1 MNRQHIEPTPNG
13 IFHSLK
19 GLKTH
24 TASLAIIFGGASS
37 NPAKLVAKGLTD
49 FLGVKLMPPLT
60 DEQLLQALIKG
71 GFVTREQIKELAQ
84 RKPPEKAWS
93 AMLVEAGIITQQ
105 QLQEIIRRIG
115 TTAYP
120 TVDLERIYIDRA
132 AVAYVPRRLAEKL
145 VVMPI
150 RVEGNKL
157 VVAMP
162 DPKRLEIIDQLQ
174 QATGLRVDPV
184 QAPAQQI
191 RAAIERVYGILS
203 TAQAETQ
210 PQATSLT
217 APASVEHLDA
227 EEGGPALRFARGI
240 IAMGVRRG
248 ASDIHIEPRERG
260 IVVRYRVDGVLQP
273 PSEPL
278 PPDMARAI
286 VSAIK
291 VMANMDISE
300 TRLPQ
305 DGRIR
310 GVFDGHQI
318 DIRVSSLPTYFGEKL
333 VLRLLD
339 KSTLLTSLD
348 QLGFHPEVQ
357 AQFEQLIRRPQGM
370 ILVTGPTGSGK
381 STTLYAALC
390 RIRSEKINIVTVEDP
405 IEYQIDGVNQ
415 TQVNYDIGLTFA
427 KQLRAILRQ
436 DPDVILVGEIR
447 DKDTADMAFRAALT
461 GHLVLSTLHT
471 NDAPSTVTRLV
482 DMGVEPYII
491 GACLI
496 GVLAQR
502 LVRRICK
509 HCRTQYEPSEEELMS
524 VGIQPSQAEGLKLY
538 RGTGCS
544 HCHNTGYR
552 GRIGVYELMV
562 IDSELREAISKGAN
576 ASELRQLAIRKGMR
590 TLMQD
595 AIEKMMQGIT
605 TTEEV
610 ARVVYEFI
618 E

>member
-1 MNRQHIEPTPNG
+1 
-13 IFHSLK
+13 
-19 GLKTH
+19 
-24 TASLAIIFGGASS
+24 
-37 NPAKLVAKGLTD
+37 
-49 FLGVKLMPPLT
+49 MPPLT

-71 GFVTREQIKELAQ
+71 GYVTHQQIRELAK
-84 RKPPEKAWS
+84 RKPPEKSWS
-93 AMLVEAGIITQQ
+93 AMLVEANIISQE
-105 QLQEIIRRIG
+105 QLQEVIRRIG
-115 TTAYP
+115 TTVYP
-120 TVDLERIYIDRA
+120 TVDLERIHIERT
-132 AVAYVPRRLAEKL
+132 AVAYVPRRIAERL
-145 VVMPI
+145 CVMPI
-150 RVEGNKL
+150 RVEGNKI

-162 DPKRLEIIDQLQ
+162 DPKRLEVIDQLQ
-174 QATGLRVDPV
+174 QVTGLRVDPV
-184 QAPAQQI
+184 QAPAHQI
-191 RAAIERVYGILS
+191 RAAIERVYGILPS
-203 TAQAETQ
+203 E
-210 PQATSLT
+210 QATMPQTTSVT
-217 APASVEHLDA
+217 APASVEQLDA

-240 IAMGVRRG
+240 ITMGVRRG

-278 PPDMARAI
+278 PPDMAKAI

-291 VMANMDISE
+291 VMANMDIAE

-348 QLGFHPEVQ
+348 QLGFHPDVQ
-357 AQFEQLIRRPQGM
+357 RQFEQLIRRPQGM

-390 RIRSEKINIVTVEDP
+390 RIRSESINIVTVEDP

-427 KQLRAILRQ
+427 TQLRAILRQ

-509 HCRTQYEPSEEELMS
+509 QCKVEYEPTEEELLS
-524 VGIQPSQAEGLKLY
+524 VGINPSQAKGLKLY

-544 HCHNTGYR
+544 NCHNTGYR

-576 ASELRQLAIRKGMR
+576 ASELRQLAIQKGMR
-590 TLMQD
+590 TLIQD
-595 AIEKMMQGIT
+595 AREKMLKGIT
-605 TTEEV
+605 TPEEV